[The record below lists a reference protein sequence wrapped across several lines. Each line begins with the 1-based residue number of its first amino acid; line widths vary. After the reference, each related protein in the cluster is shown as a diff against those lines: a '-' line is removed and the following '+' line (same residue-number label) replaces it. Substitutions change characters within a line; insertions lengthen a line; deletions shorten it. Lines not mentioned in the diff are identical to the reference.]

1 MTDGT
6 LYETV
11 PVGLWRIDINTK
23 ELVHANKTA
32 LQILGYSNI
41 HEMNSC
47 IDCKKMFSNAMES
60 HDNLD
65 LLITNHDGKRIWVE
79 LSGQVNPQGFIEGT
93 IRDITSSKMYES
105 SIKKNIEKI
114 SLLKRNIIKRLE
126 EENLSKIARLA

>member
-1 MTDGT
+1 MTNGT

-41 HEMNSC
+41 DEMNSC
-47 IDCKKMFSNAMES
+47 VDCKKIFSSTMES
-60 HDNLD
+60 QNNLD
-65 LLITNHDGKRIWVE
+65 ILITNHDGKRIWVE
-79 LSGQVNPQGFIEGT
+79 LSGQVNSQGFIEGT
-93 IRDITSSKMYES
+93 IRDITSSKVYES

-126 EENLSKIARLA
+126 EENLSKIVKTA